1 MSNQCPRCSGV
12 LIWDY
17 ARGEVVCS
25 ACGYVVEKIYDYGPP
40 RIDENEEIW
49 REIRTRN
56 NPRRNPITRKYH
68 HHYKLY
74 REAES
79 YVKGKPWLEVDYEKY
94 FETGKMVHTIKS
106 KATIEAE
113 KNIRD
118 KKLWDKVNQGIE
130 YIRKTYPVALARSGR
145 GRYALAYMV
154 ITYLEKKTFPPIED
168 VVETF
173 NISETSYRRLV
184 KLAKDIVSIKEPIP
198 V

>member
-1 MSNQCPRCSGV
+1 
-12 LIWDY
+12 
-17 ARGEVVCS
+17 
-25 ACGYVVEKIYDYGPP
+25 
-40 RIDENEEIW
+40 
-49 REIRTRN
+49 
-56 NPRRNPITRKYH
+56 
-68 HHYKLY
+68 
-74 REAES
+74 
-79 YVKGKPWLEVDYEKY
+79 
-94 FETGKMVHTIKS
+94 MVHTIKS